1 MPHSPASLNLLQRID
16 DTEKKLNDDL
26 SIKVRKLRDKAIN
39 REIEKAKGYQ
49 MPVTPVISVPQYLA
63 QRTYSLAPRLL
74 CEYKQI
80 EKSNITE
87 LIPLYFEKE
96 IIKDDNKKIILSF
109 DTIRI
114 FGEIENPMYSLKDI
128 GIKNSTVPS
137 TDIYLFCTHQ
147 GAWMFGPAKVKESI
161 GYACCMHLTLQYDK
175 EKCLPVLYVS
185 AEG

>member
-1 MPHSPASLNLLQRID
+1 MPIKSLI
-16 DTEKKLNDDL
+16 
-26 SIKVRKLRDKAIN
+26 
-39 REIEKAKGYQ
+39 
-49 MPVTPVISVPQYLA
+49 
-63 QRTYSLAPRLL
+63 LL

-128 GIKNSTVPS
+128 GITFNIPNVHDKIKNFDNDEKERAIIIQSNGKRKPMMLLSNQGLYRLIWMTDSIISKLFKKFSTF
-137 TDIYLFCTHQ
+137 TIDTLFTNKI
-147 GAWMFGPAKVKESI
+147 FTIK
-161 GYACCMHLTLQYDK
+161 QYK
-175 EKCLPVLYVS
+175 INLLYKYS
-185 AEG
+185 